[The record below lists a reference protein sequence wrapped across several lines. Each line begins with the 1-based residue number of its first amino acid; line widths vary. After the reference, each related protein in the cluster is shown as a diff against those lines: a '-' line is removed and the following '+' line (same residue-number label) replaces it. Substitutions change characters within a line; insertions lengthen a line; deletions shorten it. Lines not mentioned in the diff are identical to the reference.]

1 VRRRGLQTEWRLLVL
16 ALLQLSV
23 LFGCQQLGQD
33 AGLIDD
39 RAGLLTRAEQRQ
51 LVALQSQL
59 LKQIDVHLWLVILDQ
74 PAPDLDATAREL
86 FEEFGRESLVR
97 GARGVLLVIDP
108 EGNQVRMEIGYD
120 LEGIFPDAF
129 IGYIE
134 RRQMVPFF
142 ASGRV
147 ADGIAA
153 TTELLVGKALKGDE
167 PAGPP
172 AEGPPLRHAGGG
184 AGARTPAKIAAAND
198 SAPLPAAAH
207 PERFRAQAAPL
218 ATLDLY
224 RQVLRKRLK
233 DPDLDLYTTET
244 RQLLRRWL
252 VTDAQQDNE
261 LAALDAA
268 WRDAAVITNGPL
280 AVIRFPIEERRNPPY
295 FLHRKNGLW
304 HLDLAA
310 MNRLIAFNHR
320 NQWHF
325 RNLDHGYMFGFS
337 DWQFDVTG
345 FPHRGTGDRR

>member
-1 VRRRGLQTEWRLLVL
+1 MRASGTWKNWRWLMLGLLQVL
-16 ALLQLSV
+16 AL
-23 LFGCQQLGQD
+23 FGCEQVNP
-33 AGLIDD
+33 APGLIDD

-51 LVALQSQL
+51 LGTLQSQL

-97 GARGVLLVIDP
+97 GARGVLLLVDP

-134 RRQMVPFF
+134 MRQMAPFF

-153 TTELLVGKALKGDE
+153 TTELLVGKALKGEE
-167 PAGPP
+167 PAESATSPL
-172 AEGPPLRHAGGG
+172 PLRHAGGG
-184 AGARTPAKIAAAND
+184 AGARIPVAIGAGAA
-198 SAPLPAAAH
+198 SAVVATQSD
-207 PERFRAQAAPL
+207 RFRAQPTPL

-224 RQVLRKRLK
+224 RQVLRLRLK

-244 RQLLRRWL
+244 RQFLRRWL
-252 VTDAQQDNE
+252 VTDVQQDNE

-268 WRDAAVITNGPL
+268 WSHAAVISNGPL

-295 FLHRKNGLW
+295 FLHRKNGGW
-304 HLDLAA
+304 HLDIAA
-310 MNRLIAFNHR
+310 MNRLVAFNHR

-345 FPHRGTGDRR
+345 FPHRGMGGRR

>member
-1 VRRRGLQTEWRLLVL
+1 MRRPGILIEWRLLL
-16 ALLQLSV
+16 LGLLQLLA
-23 LFGCQQLGQD
+23 LFGCQQLSQD
-33 AGLIDD
+33 SGLIDD

-74 PAPDLDATAREL
+74 SAPDLDTTAREL

-97 GARGVLLVIDP
+97 GARGVLLMVDP

-129 IGYIE
+129 IGDIE

-167 PAGPP
+167 PAESP
-172 AEGPPLRHAGGG
+172 AAEPPLRYAGGG
-184 AGARTPAKIAAAND
+184 AGARAPVEIA
-198 SAPLPAAAH
+198 SADGHAPPVVTLH
-207 PERFRAQAAPL
+207 PERFRAQPTPL

-224 RQVLRKRLK
+224 RQVLRERLK
-233 DPDLDLYTTET
+233 DPDLGLYSVET

-268 WRDAAVITNGPL
+268 WRGAAVISNGPL
-280 AVIRFPIEERRNPPY
+280 AVVRFPIEERRNPPY
-295 FLHRKNGLW
+295 FLHRKNGVW
-304 HLDLAA
+304 HLDIAA
-310 MNRLIAFNHR
+310 MNRLITFNHR